1 MIKKTTKEKLY
12 FPEVKEK
19 EADVTKAPKR
29 KKQKSRARVKASSK
43 KEPIIHQFTTASTV
57 PRASR
62 KVAET
67 VAYQEIQSQ
76 VAEARATIRDV
87 RRKVAKKEMSFEE
100 AKGAIKHVLKL
111 INVLA
116 EKSKAL
122 EEEESKNK

>member
-12 FPEVKEK
+12 FSEVKEK

-43 KEPIIHQFTTASTV
+43 KEPIVHQFTTASTV

-76 VAEARATIRDV
+76 QQ
-87 RRKVAKKEMSFEE
+87 
-100 AKGAIKHVLKL
+100 L
-111 INVLA
+111 
-116 EKSKAL
+116 
-122 EEEESKNK
+122 